1 MQFKHIFQEIRRRAR
16 QWWHKPLVLALR
28 RQWHVDLLSCEF
40 EASLLYRASSRTEKQ
55 VEGEER
61 EENRR

>member
-1 MQFKHIFQEIRRRAR
+1 M
-16 QWWHKPLVLALR
+16 
-28 RQWHVDLLSCEF
+28 DLLSCEF

-61 EENRR
+61 EENRRWTTDKVKIFAKGIF